1 MSDIHHEHEEDNSIN
16 VKVAIFFVAVIVGI
30 FFLGVIN

>member
-1 MSDIHHEHEEDNSIN
+1 MSDMHQGHEEDNSIN

>member
-1 MSDIHHEHEEDNSIN
+1 MSNMHHEHEEDNSIN
-16 VKVAIFFVAVIVGI
+16 VKVAIFFVAVIAVI

>member
-1 MSDIHHEHEEDNSIN
+1 MSDMHHEHEEDNSIN
-16 VKVAIFFVAVIVGI
+16 VKVAIFFVAVIAVI

>member
-1 MSDIHHEHEEDNSIN
+1 MSDMHHEHEEDNSIN
-16 VKVAIFFVAVIVGI
+16 VKVAIFFVAVIALI